1 MLPVEADFN
10 KLSGVIVGLG
20 SIGNRHL
27 NNCLELGVGQMSVVR
42 RPNSNSQ
49 FSPPDGVSVVHS
61 IAEALQSKPD
71 FAIVCNPSHLH
82 ASTAIEFLEGNCHVK
97 PEPEAFDYAIKET
110 QCEKSECGF
119 VAHDIDELEGS
130 QAHQLFAIGYNYHPD
145 APADLHIENFSELT

>member
-1 MLPVEADFN
+1 MKAEFN

-49 FSPPDGVSVVHS
+49 FSPPDEVSVVHS

-71 FAIVCNPSHLH
+71 FAIQSSGYL
-82 ASTAIEFLEGNCHVK
+82 
-97 PEPEAFDYAIKET
+97 KE
-110 QCEKSECGF
+110 QCAF
-119 VAHDIDELEGS
+119 VAHDIDELEGA
-130 QAHQLFAIGYNYHPD
+130 QQHDLFAIGYNYHPD
-145 APADLHIENFSELT
+145 APADAFIEHFSELLKFQGNVYCLSLIHISEPTRPY